1 MQRSRVTVE
10 YGHLPGQVFE
20 HEVDGVYC
28 VVRDITGTP
37 PGIPIEQVLEALDL
51 RLSQW
56 RQAGGDAPGFP
67 ANLREHADTFRLIRP
82 EWVRWDVWPTR
93 LFCGNPDCGH
103 VLLLRTIRQAETQIP
118 QSRRCRQCRSGS
130 YRQMPYY
137 QIHTCGKRLQ
147 LQLPQCPVHPNDD
160 RTFEDTG
167 SFVTAGF
174 RCSRPDCRRWLGMK
188 FTACTDCAF
197 AAADP
202 QTRSRNLTPV
212 TARDTRAYYGHR
224 ITLVNV
230 DAQLRNARNNDRA
243 ALYALGH
250 YIGTIGDLSG
260 MLAAARGAAAAS
272 PSSHAVSL
280 LDLIRE
286 RYPGDAQ
293 VIAEAQAVVDA
304 TRGDEP
310 ALERTQAMLN
320 PVTVAA
326 AAADRRMFERAFLHA
341 RRSVDDLA
349 DIAATLSS
357 AGSAGLANRVHA
369 GLATARQL
377 GLGRVALVRDFPI
390 ALVGYGYSR
399 VHPDPRARL
408 SPLEATRDT
417 EQLPLITVDANT
429 EGLLIEC
436 DPVALWHFC
445 RANDWTPAWPA
456 AGGPAP
462 QEARAW
468 VLDTTFAA
476 APSPAADAIRR
487 VTHVW
492 SHLLMHAL
500 AYYSSFSANSVS
512 EYLLERTASTLIFVA
527 KFNAFNLG
535 ALGALA
541 EQHLRLWL
549 TDAADAAASCVHD
562 PVCLAERGGC
572 HKCLAVAFGCEH
584 FNRGLDRGYLVG
596 GGRLAIREGFLHTAA
611 RLAVP

>member
-28 VVRDITGTP
+28 VVRDITGNP
-37 PGIPIEQVLEALDL
+37 PDIPIEQVLEALDL

-56 RQAGGDAPGFP
+56 RQAGGDAQGFP
-67 ANLREHADTFRLIRP
+67 NNLLEHADAFRLVRP

-93 LFCGNPDCGH
+93 LFCGDCNH
-103 VLLLRTIRQAETQIP
+103 VLLLRITRQGETQIP
-118 QSRRCRQCRSGS
+118 QTRRCQRCRTGT

-174 RCSRPDCRRWLGMK
+174 RCARPDCRRWLGMALR
-188 FTACTDCAF
+188 ACTDCAF
-197 AAADP
+197 AASDP
-202 QTRSRNLTPV
+202 QTRSRNLTLV
-212 TARDTRAYYGHR
+212 TARDTQAYYGHR

-230 DAQLRNARNNDRA
+230 GSQLRNVRNNARA
-243 ALYALGH
+243 AVYALGH
-250 YIGTIGDLSG
+250 YVGTVGDLSG
-260 MLAAARGAAAAS
+260 MLAAARGAGGTAPGSQAA
-272 PSSHAVSL
+272 SL
-280 LDLIRE
+280 LDLIRQ
-286 RYPGDAQ
+286 RYPDDAQ
-293 VIAEAQAVVDA
+293 AIAQAQAVVDA

-320 PVTVAA
+320 RQTVNAA
-326 AAADRRMFERAFLHA
+326 AGDRRIFERAFLHA
-341 RRSVDDLA
+341 RHAVDDLA
-349 DIAATLSS
+349 DVAAALSS
-357 AGSAGLANRVHA
+357 ADSTELAHRIQAGL
-369 GLATARQL
+369 GTARRL
-377 GLGRVALVRDFPI
+377 GLSRVALVRDFPI

-399 VHPDPRARL
+399 VYADPRARL
-408 SPLEATRDT
+408 SPLDATRDT
-417 EQLPLITVDANT
+417 EQLPLIAVDANT

-436 DPVALWHFC
+436 DPHVLWHFC
-445 RANDWTPAWPA
+445 RANDWTPAWPGA
-456 AGGPAP
+456 SEPTV

-468 VLDTTFAA
+468 VLDTTYSAVL
-476 APSPAADAIRR
+476 SPAADAIRR

-492 SHLLMHAL
+492 SHLLIHAL
-500 AYYSSFSANSVS
+500 AYHSSFSANSVG
-512 EYLLERTASTLIFVA
+512 EYLLERAASALIFVA

-541 EQHLRLWL
+541 EQHLDLWL

-572 HKCLAVAFGCEH
+572 HKCLALAFGCER

>member
-28 VVRDITGTP
+28 VVRDIAGRP
-37 PGIPIEQVLEALDL
+37 PDIPIEQVLEALDL
-51 RLSQW
+51 QLSQW
-56 RQAGGDAPGFP
+56 RRAGGDAAGFP
-67 ANLREHADTFRLIRP
+67 SKLLEHADDFRLVRP

-93 LFCGNPDCGH
+93 LFCGDCGH
-103 VLLLRTIRQAETQIP
+103 VLLLRTVRQAETEIP
-118 QSRRCRQCRSGS
+118 RNRRCQQCRTGV
-130 YRQMPYY
+130 YRQLPYY
-137 QIHTCGKRLQ
+137 QVHACGKRLQ
-147 LQLPQCPVHPNDD
+147 LQLPPCPAHPSDD

-174 RCSRPDCRRWLGMK
+174 RCGRPDCRRWLGMK
-188 FTACTDCAF
+188 FTTCADCAF
-197 AAADP
+197 SAADP
-202 QTRSRNLTPV
+202 QARSRNLTPV

-230 DAQLRNARNNDRA
+230 DAQLSNARNNDRA

-260 MLAAARGAAAAS
+260 MLAAARGAAAAN
-272 PSSHAVSL
+272 PGAQAASL
-280 LDLIRE
+280 LDMIRA
-286 RYPGDAQ
+286 RYPDDAQ
-293 VIAEAQAVVDA
+293 MIAHAQDLVDS

-310 ALERTQAMLN
+310 ALERTRAMLD
-320 PVTVAA
+320 PQTLDAA
-326 AAADRRMFERAFLHA
+326 TTDRRMFERAFLHA

-349 DIAATLSS
+349 DIAGTLSS
-357 AGSAGLANRVHA
+357 AGSSDLANRIRE
-369 GLATARQL
+369 GLATARQV
-377 GLGRVALVRDFPI
+377 GLSRVALVRDFPI

-399 VHPDPRARL
+399 VYPDPRARL

-417 EQLPLITVDANT
+417 EQLPLIAVDANT
-429 EGLLIEC
+429 EGLLVEC
-436 DPVALWHFC
+436 DPLTLWSFC
-445 RANDWTPAWPA
+445 RANDWTPAWTSR
-456 AGGPAP
+456 GGPTP

-468 VLDTTFAA
+468 ILDTTFSS
-476 APSPAADAIRR
+476 APTAAADAIRR

-500 AYYSSFSANSVS
+500 GYHSSFSANSVS

-549 TDAADAAASCVHD
+549 ADAAEAAAGCVHD

-572 HKCLAVAFGCEH
+572 HKCLAVAFGCER

-596 GGRLAIREGFLHTAA
+596 GGRLAIREGYLHTAA
-611 RLAVP
+611 RLVAQ

>member
-1 MQRSRVTVE
+1 MQRNRVTVE

-28 VVRDITGTP
+28 VVRDITGLP
-37 PGIPIEQVLEALDL
+37 PDIPVEQVLEALDL
-51 RLSQW
+51 QLSRW

-67 ANLREHADTFRLIRP
+67 SRLVEHADAFRLVRP

-93 LFCGNPDCGH
+93 LFCGTCGH
-103 VLLLRTIRQAETQIP
+103 VLLLRTVRQAETEIP
-118 QSRRCRQCRSGS
+118 RTRRCQRCRTGA
-130 YRQMPYY
+130 YRQLPYY
-137 QIHTCGKRLQ
+137 QVHTCGRRLQ

-160 RTFEDTG
+160 RIFDDTG

-174 RCSRPDCRRWLGMK
+174 RCARNDCQRWLGMK
-188 FTACTDCAF
+188 FTTCTDCAF

-202 QTRSRNLTPV
+202 ETRSRNLTPV

-230 DAQLRNARNNDRA
+230 DAQLRNTRDNDRA

-260 MLAAARGAAAAS
+260 MMAAARGAAAAS
-272 PSSHAVSL
+272 PSSEAASL
-280 LDLIRE
+280 LDMIKA

-293 VIAEAQAVVDA
+293 AIAQAQALVDA

-310 ALERTQAMLN
+310 ALERTRAMLN
-320 PVTVAA
+320 PQTIAA
-326 AAADRRMFERAFLHA
+326 AAAERRIFERAFLHA
-341 RRSVDDLA
+341 RRSVDDLTDVAAAVRSA
-349 DIAATLSS
+349 DSTELADRIGTGLS
-357 AGSAGLANRVHA
+357 
-369 GLATARQL
+369 TARQL
-377 GLGRVALVRDFPI
+377 GLSRIALVRDFPI
-390 ALVGYGYSR
+390 ALVGFGYSR
-399 VHPDPRARL
+399 VYPDPRARL

-417 EQLPLITVDANT
+417 EQMPLIAVDANT
-429 EGLLIEC
+429 EGLLVEC
-436 DPVALWHFC
+436 DPVTLWHFC
-445 RANDWTPAWPA
+445 RANDWTPAWP
-456 AGGPAP
+456 GGVGPSR

-468 VLDTTFAA
+468 ILDTAFAA

-492 SHLLMHAL
+492 SHLMMHAL
-500 AYYSSFSANSVS
+500 AYHSSFSANSVG
-512 EYLLERTASTLIFVA
+512 EYLLERAASTLIFVA

-572 HKCLAVAFGCEH
+572 HKCLAVAFGCER